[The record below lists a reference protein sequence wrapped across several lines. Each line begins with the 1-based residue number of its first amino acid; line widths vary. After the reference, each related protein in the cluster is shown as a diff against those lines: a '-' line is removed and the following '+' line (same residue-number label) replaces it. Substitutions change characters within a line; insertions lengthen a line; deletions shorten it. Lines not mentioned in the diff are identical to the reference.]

1 MWIRRARVGIR
12 LGVLAAILLTAPH
25 AAAEPVSEARIDQPA
40 EPQVDLYSQLVVS
53 TKFVSSVNREEAADF
68 LDHQAAD
75 DFVLST
81 CTGSCNVTTVTAY
94 GRHEGSGT
102 GVVSSFN
109 VQFYTN
115 ENSLPE
121 TLIYEEVISGTAL
134 SRPAVEPGNFVM
146 TMTTPPKLAN
156 GTYWVSVQANIDFS
170 QTGRTWLWGENPT
183 QSFGESAWKNP
194 LNGYGKGCIN
204 WAPRVTVCKY
214 PSATDDKD
222 LSFKVEGDTN
232 GGNPKPTL
240 LHLIPNHAP
249 PGTPGLLLEAR
260 GYNFVPTSVVRWAGT
275 DRVTTYVNSTRLL
288 ADVTPGD
295 LASPS
300 PRPGGVSVS
309 VFNPPLLGGDGG
321 FSDVLPFFI
330 ESTAFLPIIH
340 K

>member
-1 MWIRRARVGIR
+1 MWIKRALVGIR
-12 LGVLAAILLTAPH
+12 LGVMVAILLTANQ
-25 AAAEPVSEARIDQPA
+25 AAAGPVSDARIDQPA
-40 EPQVDLYSQLVVS
+40 EPQVDLYSQLVDS
-53 TKFVSSVNREEAADF
+53 TKYVSSVNREAVADI
-68 LDHQAAD
+68 LDNQAAD

-115 ENSLPE
+115 ESSLPE
-121 TLIYEEVISGTAL
+121 TLIYQEVVSGTAL

-146 TMTTPPKLAN
+146 TMTMPPRLAN

-183 QSFGESAWKNP
+183 QFFSESAWKNP

-222 LSFKVEGDTN
+222 LAFKVEGDTN
-232 GGNPKPTL
+232 GGNPEPKL
-240 LHLIPNHAP
+240 LRLIPNRAP

-275 DRVTTYVNSTRLL
+275 DRVTTYVNSNRLQ

-295 LASPS
+295 LASAS
-300 PRPGGVSVS
+300 LGGVSVS
-309 VFNPPLLGGDGG
+309 VFSPALLGGDGG
-321 FSDVLPFFI
+321 LSDVLPFYI
-330 ESTAFLPIIH
+330 VYTTLMPIIR